1 MKKQQS
7 LIVKLMVVMAAVLLV
22 VLTGCSQQSSNKST
36 DSTNKTAKVAK
47 TKLKD
52 PMGNKITLKKT
63 PKKIVS
69 LAPSVTQIIDSLG
82 DKDKLVGVDTQ
93 SPNYVKGLKKLPQS
107 DMETLDLEKL
117 LSMNPDVVFVTDFS
131 LYKSGDVV
139 KKLKKAGITVAAVPT
154 EQSMAQIQHDIKF
167 IGTVLNK
174 ENKSKKIVSQM
185 KSDINDIKAISS
197 KIKNKKTVLF
207 EVASAP
213 DIYTSGNHTFI
224 NEMIEIA
231 GAKNIFVDKKGSI
244 KVSEESVLK
253 KNPDVILTNV
263 NYEDDPVANI
273 LKRKGWEN
281 VTAVKNKQVYYI
293 DNTSSSLPNQ
303 HVVKAIKEIAKAV
316 YPDEFK
322 ALD

>member
-1 MKKQQS
+1 MKKNQS
-7 LIVKLMVVMAAVLLV
+7 LIAKLMVVMAAVLLV
-22 VLTGCSQQSSNKST
+22 VLAGCSQPASKSN
-36 DSTNKTAKVAK
+36 DAAKTTTVAK
-47 TKLKD
+47 TKIKD

-93 SPNYVKGLKKLPQS
+93 SPNYVKGLKKLPKS

-117 LSMNPDVVFVTDFS
+117 LSMDPDVIFVTDFS

-139 KKLKKAGITVAAVPT
+139 KKLKKAGITVAAIPT
-154 EQSMAQIQHDIKF
+154 EQSIAQIQHDIKF
-167 IGTVLNK
+167 VGTVLNK

-185 KSDINDIKAISS
+185 KSDINEIKDISS

-207 EVASAP
+207 EIASLP
-213 DIYTSGNHTFI
+213 NIYTVGNHSFI

-231 GAKNIFVDKKGSI
+231 GAKNVFVDKKGSI
-244 KVSEESVLK
+244 KASEESVLK

-263 NYEDDPVANI
+263 NYEDDPVQNI
-273 LKRKGWEN
+273 LNRKGWEN
-281 VTAVKNKQVYYI
+281 VTAVKDKQVHYI
-293 DNTSSSLPNQ
+293 NNAYSSLPNQ
-303 HVVKAIKEIAKAV
+303 HVVQGIKEIAKAV